1 MGADTAPAQRYEQ
14 LRQVVLGGHGEGWR
28 HGLGVLTG
36 RGLAG
41 WMRVWTNPGPSP
53 APPPA
58 APTAPPHPSP
68 AGPAA
73 ADRAGEVIAVLT
85 QMALAHT

>member
-1 MGADTAPAQRYEQ
+1 VGAGTAPAQRYEQ
-14 LRQVVLGGHGEGWR
+14 LRQVVLGGHTEGWR
-28 HGLGVLTG
+28 HGLGVLTS

-41 WMRVWTNPGPSP
+41 WMRAWTGPSP

-58 APTAPPHPSP
+58 PPALPGPSP
-68 AGPAA
+68 AGT
-73 ADRAGEVIAVLT
+73 DRAGEVIAVLT